1 MIILMPVGGVQL
13 YVKGQNKRSCAFYHL
28 LEGDRVFAS
37 QALFPALRDGV
48 LLKLVVKVDVRGG
61 GIVSAAQLFLCVMI
75 TMNFGRRC

>member
-1 MIILMPVGGVQL
+1 MEDGGAQL

-28 LEGDRVFAS
+28 LEGDQVFAS

-48 LLKLVVKVDVRGG
+48 LHKRVVKVCVCR
-61 GIVSAAQLFLCVMI
+61 IFLCVII